1 MSQFPETALVTG
13 GEGGIGRAIR
23 AVLEAEGCAV
33 RSLDLLNGFDV
44 TDPAAWDAVEAV
56 DLACLNAGIL
66 TASPDVFELTP
77 DEFRQA
83 VAVNV
88 GGVVLG
94 VRALGRVMEPGSTIV
109 ATASLAGLIPMESD
123 PVYSL
128 TKHAVVGFVRSVAP
142 ALAERGITINL
153 VCPGIADT
161 PMADSVRDALAEAGF
176 PLIEPAR
183 VAEAVLMAA
192 RSGETGKAWAI
203 QPGRD
208 PVDFRFP
215 NVPGPRAEGAEGVTP
230 PIAR

>member
-23 AVLEAEGCAV
+23 TLLESEGCSV

-44 TDPAAWDAVEAV
+44 TDPAAWDSVEAA

-66 TASPDVFELTP
+66 TENADPLEMTP
-77 DEFRQA
+77 EQYRRA

-88 GGVVLG
+88 DGVVLG
-94 VRALGRVMEPGSTIV
+94 VRALARVLAPGSTIV

-142 ALAERGITINL
+142 APLGRRRKNSGRASRRIPGLPAPRGIS
-153 VCPGIADT
+153 P
-161 PMADSVRDALAEAGF
+161 S
-176 PLIEPAR
+176 
-183 VAEAVLMAA
+183 
-192 RSGETGKAWAI
+192 
-203 QPGRD
+203 
-208 PVDFRFP
+208 
-215 NVPGPRAEGAEGVTP
+215 
-230 PIAR
+230 